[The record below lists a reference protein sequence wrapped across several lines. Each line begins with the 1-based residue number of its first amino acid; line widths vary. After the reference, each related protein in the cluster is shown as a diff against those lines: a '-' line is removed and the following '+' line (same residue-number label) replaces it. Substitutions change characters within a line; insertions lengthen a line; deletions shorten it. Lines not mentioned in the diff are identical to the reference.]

1 MRPSLYGQYLARS
14 KCETTLLPF
23 PYLKGHFSAFKSFID
38 AVSHVNKC
46 VIILVAIEILIVIIR
61 QHRLAKVILLNTQNI
76 CLYVQ
81 IKTYSF
87 TVLEFIRQPIRK
99 GEKILHALSGMSKRQ
114 RIFSMEMDQQSCLDH
129 KFCSEKSPI
138 SIRTFCLAILQVFKI
153 SIRYQGIHSI
163 TLWLD
168 FSINYHSAI
177 YFH

>member
-1 MRPSLYGQYLARS
+1 MESSQPFHLYISTKKKNCFIADIAYVCYCRKGCQIKKKKKKKKVQILMRPSLYGQYLARS

-81 IKTYSF
+81 IKTYFF
-87 TVLEFIRQPIRK
+87 TVLEFIRQPI
-99 GEKILHALSGMSKRQ
+99 
-114 RIFSMEMDQQSCLDH
+114 
-129 KFCSEKSPI
+129 
-138 SIRTFCLAILQVFKI
+138 
-153 SIRYQGIHSI
+153 
-163 TLWLD
+163 
-168 FSINYHSAI
+168 
-177 YFH
+177 